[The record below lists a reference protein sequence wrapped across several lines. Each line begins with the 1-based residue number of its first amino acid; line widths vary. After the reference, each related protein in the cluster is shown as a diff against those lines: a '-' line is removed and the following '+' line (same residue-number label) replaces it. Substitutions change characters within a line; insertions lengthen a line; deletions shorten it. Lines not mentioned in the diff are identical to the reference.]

1 MRTFSGIQPTGR
13 KHLGNY
19 LGAIRQYVAAQDR
32 GEAIFC
38 IVDLHALTAPYD
50 PKNLPVAVL
59 DTTAVLLASG
69 LDPERCILFRQS
81 DVKEH
86 TELCWMLTTT
96 TAYGELN
103 RMTQFKEKSA
113 EQKDFVSAGLFAY
126 PILQAADILA
136 YRTDEVPVGE
146 DQQQH
151 IELARDVAQRFNS
164 RFGETFVLPEHRI
177 PEVAARVMDLQVP
190 TKKMSTTGGTEQ
202 GTVLIL
208 DDPDEIRRKFRSA
221 VTDSGREIVRSPDKP
236 GITNLVEILAAVG
249 GIGPDEIEERYADA
263 NGYAAFKQDV
273 GEAVIELLA
282 PVQTRYTELRP
293 DEAGLAKTLA
303 EGADKARAIASETV
317 GIARERMGFRR
328 LP

>member
-1 MRTFSGIQPTGR
+1 
-13 KHLGNY
+13 
-19 LGAIRQYVAAQDR
+19 
-32 GEAIFC
+32 
-38 IVDLHALTAPYD
+38 
-50 PKNLPVAVL
+50 
-59 DTTAVLLASG
+59 
-69 LDPERCILFRQS
+69 
-81 DVKEH
+81 
-86 TELCWMLTTT
+86 MLTTT

-177 PEVAARVMDLQVP
+177 PEVAARVLDLQVP
-190 TKKMSTTGGTEQ
+190 TKKMSTTAGTEQ

-208 DDPDEIRRKFRSA
+208 DEPDEIRRKFRVA

-236 GITNLVEILAAVG
+236 GITNLIEILAAVR
-249 GIGPDEIEERYADA
+249 GIGPGEVEELYAEA

-273 GEAVIELLA
+273 GEAVVELLA
-282 PVQTRYTELRP
+282 PVQKRYAELRP

-303 EGADKARAIASETV
+303 EGAEKARAIASETV
-317 GIARERMGFRR
+317 GTVRERMGFRP

>member
-208 DDPDEIRRKFRSA
+208 DDRMRSGASSARR
-221 VTDSGREIVRSPDKP
+221 
-236 GITNLVEILAAVG
+236 
-249 GIGPDEIEERYADA
+249 
-263 NGYAAFKQDV
+263 
-273 GEAVIELLA
+273 
-282 PVQTRYTELRP
+282 
-293 DEAGLAKTLA
+293 
-303 EGADKARAIASETV
+303 
-317 GIARERMGFRR
+317 
-328 LP
+328 

>member
-50 PKNLPVAVL
+50 PTNLPVAVL

-69 LDPERCILFRQS
+69 LDPERCVLFRQS

-177 PEVAARVMDLQVP
+177 PEVAARVLDLQVP
-190 TKKMSTTGGTEQ
+190 TKKMSTTAGTEQ

-208 DDPDEIRRKFRSA
+208 DEPDEIRRKFRVA

-236 GITNLVEILAAVG
+236 GITNLIEILAAVR
-249 GIGPDEIEERYADA
+249 GIGPGEVEELYAEA

-273 GEAVIELLA
+273 GEAVVELLA
-282 PVQTRYTELRP
+282 PVQKRYAELRP

-303 EGADKARAIASETV
+303 EGAEKARAIASETV
-317 GIARERMGFRR
+317 GTVRERMGFRP